1 MSAGFLS
8 HDYGP
13 QYQDQP
19 LPWQNV
25 TSDVQRSGVGSFSP
39 NRSKLQPREPPV
51 TAHVTEQ
58 RGFGPPS
65 PPPSGLSPKSRARL
79 MHPVPGSIAR
89 SPVLYAQD
97 GRNIIANP
105 QQQVAYHLPPAGG
118 LSHELDKQLGRYPEE
133 MNAAPEQVPVLLGTA
148 APAPATNFGIGE
160 TQRSYLHR
168 QAPTGGEAMLNGG
181 KLFAPLNRDRALLMQ
196 DEIDQ
201 TAVNNYTFLPKCYQP
216 REGPPITVAPEK
228 ERGLWGQTH
237 FGPDRSLFK
246 YARPVGG
253 DPFLTR
259 YVPRQATVNVSEKP
273 NMLRLQVLDNPNPLI
288 FAPDLHAH
296 LENREKKAIL
306 ENQKL
311 QRDHSPQRESA
322 MWGPNSDFGPAV
334 HSPTLHKRLDTKRGV
349 PALMPG
355 NPTRAM
361 VPKARYSRDVN
372 TRNPEAMWGVKYE
385 EEGFGLGGPGRG
397 GREDDVGLGIGI
409 GPING
414 YGSVGGRGG
423 ARAPPTLLEHEN
435 EFRKNEL
442 LAQPKNHDSY
452 SRSADPASP
461 RGILRDYKTY
471 VENQAIHRQH
481 HEKHLSDEEK
491 KRVEEM
497 KRRNFY
503 GGRGNNNGGMGRSS
517 GMEAAA
523 ASPSRC
529 RPRGETSSPTT
540 EGAAREA
547 SRSTHQEDRNLFLD
561 NQDLTLRQLMQETN
575 LDHGS
580 RMNPDHRRVRG
591 GAQQGDETT
600 QGASAS
606 PIAMPAA
613 SGSSFFSGNSPSDIR
628 KHGAGMSPRSY
639 GEKRNHN
646 YPQPASTQ
654 VATPAG
660 GDTAFLHYKHEGDG
674 RGKATSLMPEPVA
687 YDNAFFGPAK
697 SRVLRLA
704 TGSDPS
710 GVDSFPTDPNKHD
723 PWQHAAKQKNVKDVF
738 EASKRQ
744 AVAKHSLNESY
755 YNNFPAK
762 ISHRV
767 AIPGEETDCRRSPCL
782 PKDAGFF
789 QGRFKE

>member
-361 VPKARYSRDVN
+361 VPKAR
-372 TRNPEAMWGVKYE
+372 
-385 EEGFGLGGPGRG
+385 
-397 GREDDVGLGIGI
+397 
-409 GPING
+409 
-414 YGSVGGRGG
+414 
-423 ARAPPTLLEHEN
+423 
-435 EFRKNEL
+435 
-442 LAQPKNHDSY
+442 
-452 SRSADPASP
+452 RSADPASP

-503 GGRGNNNGGMGRSS
+503 GGRGNNNGGMGR
-517 GMEAAA
+517 
-523 ASPSRC
+523 
-529 RPRGETSSPTT
+529 
-540 EGAAREA
+540 
-547 SRSTHQEDRNLFLD
+547 
-561 NQDLTLRQLMQETN
+561 
-575 LDHGS
+575 
-580 RMNPDHRRVRG
+580 
-591 GAQQGDETT
+591 
-600 QGASAS
+600 
-606 PIAMPAA
+606 
-613 SGSSFFSGNSPSDIR
+613 SGNSPSDIR